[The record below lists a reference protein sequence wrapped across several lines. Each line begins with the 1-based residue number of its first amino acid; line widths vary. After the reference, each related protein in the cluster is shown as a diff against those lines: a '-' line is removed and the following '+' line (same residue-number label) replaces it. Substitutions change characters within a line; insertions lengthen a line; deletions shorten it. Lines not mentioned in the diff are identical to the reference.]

1 MYLQNFKCNEQRVCI
16 FHLILDGVFGQGCGV
31 GFAYWTKSV
40 KRDKSYLTTIPK
52 KSAFFKSLIVMKC
65 SKYLIFIVVKHWILN
80 CHTKLDWKRGGKKY
94 HPFLGNGES
103 ANLSFC
109 LNHCYTHVSKQILE
123 YIFPL
128 NKYMQSWDTVLINQL
143 TTAILQQ

>member
-1 MYLQNFKCNEQRVCI
+1 MQ
-16 FHLILDGVFGQGCGV
+16 
-31 GFAYWTKSV
+31 WTKGVYFSFDFGWCFWTGV
-40 KRDKSYLTTIPK
+40 WGGVRLLDKIPK

-65 SKYLIFIVVKHWILN
+65 SKYLIYIVVKHWILN
-80 CHTKLDWKRGGKKY
+80 CHTNLDWKRGGKKY